1 MTSAVTP
8 TPDGATDPA
17 KTPPPQVL
25 KNSSFAASVGRS
37 VVVVILSMFAIAAL
51 YPLVFTIM
59 SSFKTSGE
67 FATNP
72 MGLPTSLSVANYID
86 VFNRMQVGRLL
97 FNSAVT
103 TIGAMI
109 LTTISAL
116 FVAYV
121 VTKTNFPGKNL
132 IFLFVISM
140 LVIPSQAIIY
150 PLHQTILD
158 IGLGGSYP
166 GLILSLAAFGL
177 PLGTYILSAYFR
189 SVPIEMIEAARMD
202 GAGHLRILFSVLLPV
217 SVPALAALSILN
229 FVWMW
234 NDLLLPLVI
243 MGGTEKT
250 TLMVG
255 VALLSGQYDISIPL
269 ISAGLIIALLPV
281 VIVYLI
287 MQRQIMSGAIA
298 GAVK

>member
-1 MTSAVTP
+1 MSNLPKSIIGVAPADPPPVALRFSGLRSSIWRAVT
-8 TPDGATDPA
+8 
-17 KTPPPQVL
+17 
-25 KNSSFAASVGRS
+25 
-37 VVVVILSMFAIAAL
+37 VVVLSMFAIAAL
-51 YPLVFTIM
+51 YPLIFTIL
-59 SSFKTSGE
+59 SSFKTTGE
-67 FATNP
+67 FASNP
-72 MGLPTSLSVANYID
+72 MGLPSSLTLANYLET
-86 VFNRMQVGRLL
+86 FERMQVGRLL
-97 FNSAVT
+97 FNSVVAT
-103 TIGAMI
+103 FGAMV
-109 LTTISAL
+109 LTTVSAL

-121 VTKTNFPGKNL
+121 VTMTKIPGRNL
-132 IFLFVISM
+132 IFLFIISM

-158 IGLGGSYP
+158 IGLGGTYR

-177 PLGTYILSAYFR
+177 PLGTYILAAYFR
-189 SVPIEMIEAARMD
+189 SVPLEMIEAAQVD
-202 GAGHLRILFSVLLPV
+202 GAGHMRILFSVLLPV

-269 ISAGLIIALLPV
+269 ISAGLIIALIPV
-281 VIVYLI
+281 ILVYLL

-298 GAVK
+298 GSVK

>member
-1 MTSAVTP
+1 MTSIP
-8 TPDGATDPA
+8 TVGEPA
-17 KTPPPQVL
+17 LPKPSPQ
-25 KNSSFAASVGRS
+25 ASLSYSGVRANVAKS
-37 VVVVILSMFAIAAL
+37 LVVVVLSMFAIAAL
-51 YPLVFTIM
+51 YPLVFTIL
-59 SSFKTSGE
+59 SSFKSSGE

-72 MGLPTSLSVANYID
+72 MGLPASLSLINYIET
-86 VFNRMQVGRLL
+86 FQRMEVGRLL
-97 FNSAVT
+97 FNSVIST
-103 TIGAMI
+103 VGAMI
-109 LTTISAL
+109 LTTVSAL

-121 VTKTNFPGKNL
+121 VTKTTFPGRNL
-132 IFLFVISM
+132 VFLFIISM

-158 IGLGGSYP
+158 IGLGGSYE

-177 PLGTYILSAYFR
+177 PLGTYILAAYFR
-189 SVPIEMIEAARMD
+189 AVPDEMIEAARMD
-202 GAGHLRILFSVLLPV
+202 GAGHLRMLFSVLLPV
-217 SVPALAALSILN
+217 SLPALAALSILN

-243 MGGTEKT
+243 MGGTERT

-255 VALLSGQYDISIPL
+255 VALLSGQYDISVPL

-281 VIVYLI
+281 VIVYLV

>member
-1 MTSAVTP
+1 MTTIRSQADKLLPDVSPQAKVT
-8 TPDGATDPA
+8 
-17 KTPPPQVL
+17 
-25 KNSSFAASVGRS
+25 SSGIRASVAKAF
-37 VVVVILSMFAIAAL
+37 VVVVLSMFAVAAL
-51 YPLVFTIM
+51 YPLIFTVL
-59 SSFKTSGE
+59 SSFKSSGE
-67 FATNP
+67 YATNP
-72 MGLPTSLSVANYID
+72 MGLPEALSLSNYFD
-86 VFNRMQVGRLL
+86 TFQRMDVGRLL
-97 FNSAVT
+97 FNSAVAT
-103 TIGAMI
+103 VAAMI
-109 LTTISAL
+109 LTTVSAL

-158 IGLGGSYP
+158 LGMGGTYQ

-177 PLGTYILSAYFR
+177 PLGTYILAAYFR
-189 SVPIEMIEAARMD
+189 SVPYEMIEAARMD

-217 SVPALAALSILN
+217 SIPALAALSILN

-243 MGGTEKT
+243 MGGTERT

-255 VALLSGQYDISIPL
+255 VALLSGQYDISVPL

-281 VIVYLI
+281 AIVYLL

>member
-1 MTSAVTP
+1 MTRIDSDVPLGPVGERWLKTR
-8 TPDGATDPA
+8 PA
-17 KTPPPQVL
+17 FDRGGL
-25 KNSSFAASVGRS
+25 RIAAARAL
-37 VVVVILSMFAIAAL
+37 VVVVLSMFAVAAL
-51 YPLVFTIM
+51 YPLIFTIF
-59 SSFKTSGE
+59 SSFKSSGE
-67 FATNP
+67 FAQNP
-72 MGLPTSLSVANYID
+72 MGLPASLSLTNYLEI
-86 VFNRMQVGRLL
+86 FERMQVGRLL
-97 FNSAVT
+97 FNSMIST
-103 TIGAMI
+103 LGAMI
-109 LTTISAL
+109 LTTVSAL

-121 VTKTNFPGKNL
+121 VTKMNFPGRNL

-140 LVIPSQAIIY
+140 LVIPSQAIIF

-177 PLGTYILSAYFR
+177 PLGTYILAAYFR
-189 SVPIEMIEAARMD
+189 SVPIELLEAARMD

-217 SVPALAALSILN
+217 SIPALAALSILN

-269 ISAGLIIALLPV
+269 ISSGLIIALLPV
-281 VIVYLI
+281 VIIYLLL
-287 MQRQIMSGAIA
+287 QRQIMSGAIA
-298 GAVK
+298 GSVK

>member
-1 MTSAVTP
+1 MSNLPNSIIGVAPAEPPRAALRFSGLRSSIWRAV
-8 TPDGATDPA
+8 A
-17 KTPPPQVL
+17 
-25 KNSSFAASVGRS
+25 
-37 VVVVILSMFAIAAL
+37 VVVLSMFAIAAL
-51 YPLVFTIM
+51 YPMIFTIL

-67 FATNP
+67 FASNP
-72 MGLPTSLSVANYID
+72 MGLPSSLTLANYLET
-86 VFNRMQVGRLL
+86 FERMQVGRLL
-97 FNSAVT
+97 FNSVVAT
-103 TIGAMI
+103 FGAMV
-109 LTTISAL
+109 LTTVSAL

-121 VTKTNFPGKNL
+121 VTMTKIPGRNL
-132 IFLFVISM
+132 IFLFIISM

-158 IGLGGSYP
+158 IGLGGTYR

-177 PLGTYILSAYFR
+177 PLGTYILAAYFR
-189 SVPIEMIEAARMD
+189 SVPIEMIEAAQVD

-217 SVPALAALSILN
+217 SIPALAALSILN

-281 VIVYLI
+281 IVVYLL

-298 GAVK
+298 GSVK

>member
-1 MTSAVTP
+1 MTSIP
-8 TPDGATDPA
+8 TVGEPA
-17 KTPPPQVL
+17 LPKPSPQV
-25 KNSSFAASVGRS
+25 SSSYSGVRANVAKSL
-37 VVVVILSMFAIAAL
+37 VVVVLSMFAIAAL
-51 YPLVFTIM
+51 YPLVFTIL
-59 SSFKTSGE
+59 SSFKSSGE

-72 MGLPTSLSVANYID
+72 MGLPASLSLINYIET
-86 VFNRMQVGRLL
+86 FQRMEVGRLL
-97 FNSAVT
+97 FNSVIST
-103 TIGAMI
+103 VGAMI
-109 LTTISAL
+109 LTTLSAL

-121 VTKTNFPGKNL
+121 VTKTTFPGRNL
-132 IFLFVISM
+132 VFLFIISM

-150 PLHQTILD
+150 PLHQTIID
-158 IGLGGSYP
+158 IGLGGSYE

-177 PLGTYILSAYFR
+177 PIGTFILAAYFR
-189 SVPIEMIEAARMD
+189 AVPDEMIEAARMD
-202 GAGHLRILFSVLLPV
+202 GAGHLRTLFSVLLPV
-217 SVPALAALSILN
+217 SLPALAALSILN

-243 MGGTEKT
+243 MGGTERT

-255 VALLSGQYDISIPL
+255 VALLSGQYDISVPL

-281 VIVYLI
+281 VIVYLV

>member
-1 MTSAVTP
+1 MSGLSNSIIGAAPPEPPRAALRFSGLRSSIWRAV
-8 TPDGATDPA
+8 A
-17 KTPPPQVL
+17 
-25 KNSSFAASVGRS
+25 
-37 VVVVILSMFAIAAL
+37 VVVLSMFAIAAL
-51 YPLVFTIM
+51 YPMIFTIL

-67 FATNP
+67 FASNP
-72 MGLPTSLSVANYID
+72 MGLPSSLTLANYLET
-86 VFNRMQVGRLL
+86 FERMQVGRLL
-97 FNSAVT
+97 FNSVVAT
-103 TIGAMI
+103 FGAMV
-109 LTTISAL
+109 LTTVSAL

-121 VTKTNFPGKNL
+121 VTMTKIPGRNL
-132 IFLFVISM
+132 IFLFIISM

-158 IGLGGSYP
+158 IGLGGTYR

-177 PLGTYILSAYFR
+177 PLGTYILAAYFR
-189 SVPIEMIEAARMD
+189 SVPIEMIEAAQVD

-217 SVPALAALSILN
+217 SIPALAALSILN

-281 VIVYLI
+281 IVVYLL

-298 GAVK
+298 GSVK

>member
-1 MTSAVTP
+1 MTSIP
-8 TPDGATDPA
+8 TVGEPA
-17 KTPPPQVL
+17 LPKSSPQ
-25 KNSSFAASVGRS
+25 ASLSYSGVRANVAKS
-37 VVVVILSMFAIAAL
+37 LVVVVLSMFAIAAL
-51 YPLVFTIM
+51 YPLVFTIL
-59 SSFKTSGE
+59 SSFKSSGE

-72 MGLPTSLSVANYID
+72 MGLPASLSLINYIET
-86 VFNRMQVGRLL
+86 FQRMEVGRLL
-97 FNSAVT
+97 FNSVIST
-103 TIGAMI
+103 VGAMI
-109 LTTISAL
+109 LTTVSAL

-121 VTKTNFPGKNL
+121 VTKTTFPGRNL
-132 IFLFVISM
+132 VFLFIISM

-158 IGLGGSYP
+158 IGLGGSYE

-177 PLGTYILSAYFR
+177 PLGTYILAAYFR
-189 SVPIEMIEAARMD
+189 AVPDEMIEAARMD
-202 GAGHLRILFSVLLPV
+202 GAGHLRMLFSVLLPV
-217 SVPALAALSILN
+217 SLPALAALSILN

-243 MGGTEKT
+243 MGGTERT

-255 VALLSGQYDISIPL
+255 VALLSGQYDISVPL

-281 VIVYLI
+281 VIVYLV

>member
-1 MTSAVTP
+1 MTTIRSESDKLLPDVSPQAKVT
-8 TPDGATDPA
+8 
-17 KTPPPQVL
+17 
-25 KNSSFAASVGRS
+25 SSGIRASVAKAF
-37 VVVVILSMFAIAAL
+37 VVVVLSMFAVAAL
-51 YPLVFTIM
+51 YPLIFTIL
-59 SSFKTSGE
+59 SSFKSSGE
-67 FATNP
+67 YATNP
-72 MGLPTSLSVANYID
+72 MGLPESLSLSNYFD
-86 VFNRMQVGRLL
+86 TFQRMDVGRLL

-103 TIGAMI
+103 TVAAMI
-109 LTTISAL
+109 LTTVSAL

-158 IGLGGSYP
+158 LGMGGTYQ

-177 PLGTYILSAYFR
+177 PLGTYILAAYFR
-189 SVPIEMIEAARMD
+189 SVPYEMIEAARMD

-243 MGGTEKT
+243 MGGTERT

-255 VALLSGQYDISIPL
+255 VALLSGQYDISVPL

-281 VIVYLI
+281 AIVYLL

>member
-1 MTSAVTP
+1 MSNLPSSVIGVAP
-8 TPDGATDPA
+8 ADPPRA
-17 KTPPPQVL
+17 AL
-25 KNSSFAASVGRS
+25 RLSGLRSSIWRAAA
-37 VVVVILSMFAIAAL
+37 VVVLSMFAIAAL
-51 YPLVFTIM
+51 YPLIFTVL

-67 FATNP
+67 FASNP
-72 MGLPTSLSVANYID
+72 MGLPSSLTLANYLET
-86 VFNRMQVGRLL
+86 FERMQVGRLL
-97 FNSAVT
+97 FNSVVAT
-103 TIGAMI
+103 FGAMV
-109 LTTISAL
+109 LTTVSAL

-121 VTKTNFPGKNL
+121 VTMTKIPGRNL

-158 IGLGGSYP
+158 IGLGGTYR

-177 PLGTYILSAYFR
+177 PLGTYILAAYFR
-189 SVPIEMIEAARMD
+189 SVPIEMIEAAQMD

-269 ISAGLIIALLPV
+269 ISAGLIIALIPV
-281 VIVYLI
+281 ILVYLL

-298 GAVK
+298 GSVK

>member
-1 MTSAVTP
+1 MTSDAPTRSLQLPGADPTVSVTSS
-8 TPDGATDPA
+8 GLRASIA
-17 KTPPPQVL
+17 KAL
-25 KNSSFAASVGRS
+25 
-37 VVVVILSMFAIAAL
+37 VVVVLSMFAVAAL
-51 YPLVFTIM
+51 YPLLFTIL
-59 SSFKTSGE
+59 SSFKSTGE
-67 FATNP
+67 FASNP
-72 MGLPTSLSVANYID
+72 MGLPASLSLENY
-86 VFNRMQVGRLL
+86 FETFRRMDVGRLL
-97 FNSAVT
+97 LNS
-103 TIGAMI
+103 TIATVGAML
-109 LTTISAL
+109 LTTVSAL

-121 VTKTNFPGKNL
+121 VTKTRFPGRNF

-177 PLGTYILSAYFR
+177 PLGTYILAAYFR
-189 SVPIEMIEAARMD
+189 AVPIEMIEAARMD

-217 SVPALAALSILN
+217 SIPALAALSILN

-243 MGGTEKT
+243 MGGTEST

-255 VALLSGQYDISIPL
+255 VALLSGEYDISVPL

-281 VIVYLI
+281 VIVYLL

>member
-1 MTSAVTP
+1 MSNLPNSIIGVAP
-8 TPDGATDPA
+8 ADP
-17 KTPPPQVL
+17 PR
-25 KNSSFAASVGRS
+25 AALRLSGLRAS
-37 VVVVILSMFAIAAL
+37 IWRAAAVVILSMFAIAAL
-51 YPLVFTIM
+51 YPLIFTIL

-67 FATNP
+67 FASNP
-72 MGLPTSLSVANYID
+72 MGLPSSLTLANYLET
-86 VFNRMQVGRLL
+86 FERMQVGRLL
-97 FNSAVT
+97 FNSVVAT
-103 TIGAMI
+103 FGAMV
-109 LTTISAL
+109 LTTVSAL

-121 VTKTNFPGKNL
+121 VTMTKIPGRNL

-158 IGLGGSYP
+158 IGLGGTYR

-177 PLGTYILSAYFR
+177 PLGTYILAAYFR
-189 SVPIEMIEAARMD
+189 SVPIEMIEAAQMD

-269 ISAGLIIALLPV
+269 ISAGLIIALIPV
-281 VIVYLI
+281 ILVYLL

-298 GAVK
+298 GSVK

>member
-1 MTSAVTP
+1 MTSIP
-8 TPDGATDPA
+8 TVGEPA
-17 KTPPPQVL
+17 LPKPSPQASLSHSGVRANVAKSLVL
-25 KNSSFAASVGRS
+25 
-37 VVVVILSMFAIAAL
+37 VVLSMFAIAAL

-59 SSFKTSGE
+59 SSFKSSGE

-72 MGLPTSLSVANYID
+72 MGLPASLSLINYIET
-86 VFNRMQVGRLL
+86 FQRMEVGRLL
-97 FNSAVT
+97 FNSVIST
-103 TIGAMI
+103 VGAMI
-109 LTTISAL
+109 LTTVSAL

-121 VTKTNFPGKNL
+121 VTKTTFPGRNL
-132 IFLFVISM
+132 VFLFIISM

-158 IGLGGSYP
+158 IGLGGSYE

-177 PLGTYILSAYFR
+177 PLGTYILAAYFR
-189 SVPIEMIEAARMD
+189 AVPDEMIEAARMD
-202 GAGHLRILFSVLLPV
+202 GAGHLRMLFSVLLPV
-217 SVPALAALSILN
+217 SLPALAALSILN

-243 MGGTEKT
+243 MGGTERT

-255 VALLSGQYDISIPL
+255 VALLSGQYDISVPL

-281 VIVYLI
+281 VIVYLV